1 MGTKLQ
7 ACGLAVLRVAVGI
20 VYFVHGYQKLFQFG
34 FHGVAGMFGH
44 MGIPLPAVS
53 AVIVTLVEFVGG
65 ILLITGLATRIPA
78 ALNAVDMTV
87 AILAVHL
94 KNGFSGTD
102 GLRTSAHTARSL
114 HLPCAGWRGHV
125 VVKALLDSSRRSL
138 SWRSRHAGLNWPP
151 IRPLGQSDS
160 L

>member
-7 ACGLAVLRVAVGI
+7 ACGLAVLRVVVGI

-94 KNGFSGTD
+94 KNGFSGPMGFEHPLTLL
-102 GLRTSAHTARSL
+102 GACTCLVLAGGGTLSL
-114 HLPCAGWRGHV
+114 KRF
-125 VVKALLDSSRRSL
+125 
-138 SWRSRHAGLNWPP
+138 
-151 IRPLGQSDS
+151 
-160 L
+160 